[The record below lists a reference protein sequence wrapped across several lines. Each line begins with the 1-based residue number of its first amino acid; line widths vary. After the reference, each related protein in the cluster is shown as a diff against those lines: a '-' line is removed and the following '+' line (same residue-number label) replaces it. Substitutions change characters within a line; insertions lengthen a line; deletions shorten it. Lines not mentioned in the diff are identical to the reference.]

1 MRFFFHFRF
10 FVYRPYTSAVSS
22 AVIFSSLVQHNTTGQ
37 HKGKRLWLSYTISYF
52 RILEILYVCTNLH
65 SWNHHVPWI
74 FSSETILIITW
85 RKWKL
90 LVRLLSIMRICQ
102 ILVITS
108 KSSSSTKQLKEKYY
122 IKDTTIGV
130 LTSPKQPFIMLA
142 YRSLWNNRCLFLVFL
157 EWKEFGNLT
166 FEKE

>member
-1 MRFFFHFRF
+1 MFSTTQQVNTKVSVLGYLIQYHTL
-10 FVYRPYTSAVSS
+10 VYLKYFMSVQIY
-22 AVIFSSLVQHNTTGQ
+22 IFE
-37 HKGKRLWLSYTISYF
+37 TI
-52 RILEILYVCTNLH
+52 N
-65 SWNHHVPWI
+65 HVPWI
-74 FSSETILIITW
+74 FSSETIWIITW

-122 IKDTTIGV
+122 IKNTTIGV

>member
-1 MRFFFHFRF
+1 MFSTAQQVNTKVSVLGYLIQYHTL
-10 FVYRPYTSAVSS
+10 VY
-22 AVIFSSLVQHNTTGQ
+22 L
-37 HKGKRLWLSYTISYF
+37 K
-52 RILEILYVCTNLH
+52 ILYVCTNLH
-65 SWNHHVPWI
+65 FWNHQSCALD
-74 FSSETILIITW
+74 FSSETIWIITW

-108 KSSSSTKQLKEKYY
+108 KSSSSMKQLKEKYY